1 MSGKYQK
8 KKNKKK
14 SSGLWSVL
22 VLLLIV
28 LGLFAALWIAAASE
42 DDKMPLPSEP
52 LETTVPEGTTVL
64 ETTENP
70 TELPFTFE
78 EEEEGF
84 TGFALDRGVEILR
97 YGKYVG
103 IYMEDGSD
111 EFVTNVMMIEVRNSG
126 EEAIQYAKLT
136 LSGEA
141 GDAVFTLTTLMPGDT
156 MVVLEAQRKAYNQ
169 EDVYTEA
176 RLDNIAVFAETPSLL
191 EEQLQ
196 IQPLDGGFNITNISG
211 EDITGEIA
219 VYFKDMAGDMYYG
232 GITYVCRI
240 AGGLKAGEVKQIMSS
255 NFTDTNSRVV
265 FIKISQ

>member
-8 KKNKKK
+8 KKKK
-14 SSGLWSVL
+14 SSGLWTVL
-22 VLLLIV
+22 VLLAVV
-28 LGLFAALWIAAASE
+28 LGLFVALWIVAGNEAE
-42 DDKMPLPSEP
+42 EMPLPTGPEETAAP
-52 LETTVPEGTTVL
+52 ETTAAQPDATGIS
-64 ETTENP
+64 TEP
-70 TELPFTFE
+70 PYTFE

-84 TGFALDRGVEILR
+84 TGFTLERGLEILR

-111 EFVTNVMMIEVRNSG
+111 EFVTNVMMIEVHNGG
-126 EEAIQYAKLT
+126 EEAIQYAKIT
-136 LSGEA
+136 VSGPA

-156 MVVLEAQRKAYNQ
+156 MVVLEAERKSYENTD
-169 EDVYTEA
+169 EYTEA
-176 RLDNIAVFAETPSLL
+176 RLDNIAVFAETPSLM
-191 EEQLQ
+191 EDQVQ

-240 AGGLKAGEVKQIMSS
+240 EGGLKADEVKQIMSA
-255 NFTDTNSRVV
+255 NFTDTNSQVV
-265 FIKISQ
+265 FVKIGQ